1 MKALIVDKAKVRNNL
16 QVIRT
21 AAGDAQIYAV
31 LKINAY
37 GLGLKPMAELCREA
51 GIRRFAVTEP
61 EDAVRLRDWGFQEEE
76 ILILRST
83 ACEEDIRAILKAGA
97 TATVGSYDAAL
108 ALNGIAESEGVVC
121 DVHIKVDTGMGRYG
135 FVPGEI
141 DRILSVYRYLGNL
154 NVTGTYTHYANAFRS
169 KKKTQ
174 AQYDLL
180 LSVVDK
186 IRAAGFEPGMLHA
199 SNSEAFFGCKMPNL
213 DAVRIG
219 SALGG
224 RLISKGDFGLQRTGR
239 LQSEIVE
246 VRWLP
251 KGATIG
257 YGSAYTTRHPTRIAV
272 IPVGSGDGYQVEKIR
287 VNTRLIDYLRALGS
301 VVKAFFRGKRYYVS
315 VGGKR
320 APVLG
325 RVGVSHTVIDVTD
338 LECGPGTKVFLDAAP
353 MFVPPTVPRQY
364 IDG

>member
-174 AQYDLL
+174 AQYDLF

-257 YGSAYTTRHPTRIAV
+257 YGSAYTTRHPPR
-272 IPVGSGDGYQVEKIR
+272 GLR
-287 VNTRLIDYLRALGS
+287 RRLS
-301 VVKAFFRGKRYYVS
+301 
-315 VGGKR
+315 GGKDPGKYPPDRLSPGHGLGGQGLFPGQALLCQRGRQAR
-320 APVLG
+320 ARFGPCG
-325 RVGVSHTVIDVTD
+325 REPHGDRCDRSGMRPRHEGFSGCRAHVRSAHR
-338 LECGPGTKVFLDAAP
+338 
-353 MFVPPTVPRQY
+353 PPAIY
-364 IDG
+364 

>member
-1 MKALIVDKAKVRNNL
+1 MKTLLIEKNKILNNL
-16 QVIRT
+16 QVIKT
-21 AAGDAQIYAV
+21 AAGDAELIAV

-37 GLGLKPMAELCREA
+37 GLGLQEMAQLCREA
-51 GIRRFAVTEP
+51 GVRRFAVTEP
-61 EDAVRLRDWGFQEEE
+61 EDAVRLRNWGFQEEE

-83 ACEEDIRAILKAGA
+83 ACEEDIKLILQAGA

-108 ALNGIAESEGVVC
+108 ALNGIAESQGVQC

-135 FVPGEI
+135 FMPKEI
-141 DRILSVYRYLGNL
+141 DRILSVYRYLTSL

-174 AQYDLL
+174 EQYDLFM
-180 LSVVDK
+180 SVVEK
-186 IRAAGFEPGMLHA
+186 IRAAGCNPGMLHA

-224 RLISKGDFGLQRTGR
+224 RIIARGDFGLQRTGK

-251 KGATIG
+251 KGAPVG
-257 YGSAYTTRHPTRIAV
+257 YSSTFVCKHPTRIAV
-272 IPVGSGDGYQVEKIR
+272 IPVGSADGYMVEKTRTSYRFIDCIR
-287 VNTRLIDYLRALGS
+287 MAGSSMKSFLRH
-301 VVKAFFRGKRYYVS
+301 KRYFVT
-315 VGGKR
+315 VNGKR
-320 APVLG
+320 APMVG
-325 RVGVSHTVIDVTD
+325 HVGVSHTTIDVTD
-338 LECGPGTKVFLDAAP
+338 IECGPGTTVLLDAAP
-353 MFVPPTVPRQY
+353 MFVPPTIPRTY
-364 IDG
+364 TD

>member
-1 MKALIVDKAKVRNNL
+1 MKALMVEKSRILNNIQL
-16 QVIRT
+16 IKT
-21 AAGDAQIYAV
+21 AAGEAQVIAV

-37 GLGLKPMAELCREA
+37 GLGLRQMAEMCREA

-61 EDAVRLRDWGFQEEE
+61 EDAVRLRDWGFMEEE

-83 ACEEDIRAILKAGA
+83 ACQEDIKLILQAGA

-108 ALNGIAESEGVVC
+108 ALNGIAESQGVVC

-135 FVPGEI
+135 FMPTEI
-141 DRILSVYRYLGNL
+141 DRILSIYRYLGNL

-174 AQYDLL
+174 AQYETF
-180 LSVVDK
+180 LSVVEK
-186 IRAAGFEPGMLHA
+186 IRTAGYEPGMLHA

-224 RLISKGDFGLQRTGR
+224 RLISKGDFGLQKTGR
-239 LQSEIVE
+239 LLSEIVE

-251 KGATIG
+251 KGAAVG
-257 YGSAYTTRHPTRIAV
+257 YGSAYITKHPTRIAV
-272 IPVGSGDGYQVEKIR
+272 VPVGSADGFTVEKAR
-287 VNTRLIDYLRALGS
+287 TDFRFRNCLRAALS
-301 VVKAFFRGKRYYVS
+301 AVKSFFRHRTPTVS
-315 VGGKR
+315 IGGKR
-320 APVLG
+320 APVVG
-325 RVGVSHTVIDVTD
+325 HVGVSHITVDVTD
-338 LECGPGTKVFLDAAP
+338 LECGPGTQVLMDVAP
-353 MFVPPTVPRQY
+353 MFVPSAIPRQY
-364 IDG
+364 VD

>member
-1 MKALIVDKAKVRNNL
+1 MKALLVDKAKVLNNL

-37 GLGLKPMAELCREA
+37 GLGLRPMAAICRDA
-51 GIRRFAVTEP
+51 GIKRFAVTEP
-61 EDAVRLRDWGFQEEE
+61 EDALRLRDWGFQDEE

-83 ACEEDIRAILKAGA
+83 ACEEDIRLILKAGA

-108 ALNGIAESEGVVC
+108 ALNSIAESEGVVC

-174 AQYDLL
+174 AQYDLF
-180 LSVVDK
+180 LSVVEK
-186 IRAAGFEPGMLHA
+186 IRAAGFDPGMLHA

-224 RLISKGDFGLQRTGR
+224 RIISRGDFGLQRTGR

-251 KGATIG
+251 KGASVG
-257 YGSAYTTRHPTRIAV
+257 YGSAYVTRHPTRIAV
-272 IPVGSGDGYQVEKIR
+272 IPVGSADGYMVEKVRICSKPS
-287 VNTRLIDYLRALGS
+287 DYVRAMGS

-315 VGGKR
+315 INGKR

-325 RVGVSHTVIDVTD
+325 HVGVSHTVIDVTN
-338 LECGPGTKVFLDAAP
+338 LECGPGTKVMLDASP
-353 MFVPPTVPRQY
+353 MFVPPTIPRNY
-364 IDG
+364 VE